1 MLEYKF
7 WDLLMGKPGSY
18 PAEGLLLPK
27 KSPSDMNEAPIMFED
42 NSHGKWNFLAQDVVA
57 KAGPPRKVCGAH
69 LRG

>member
-27 KSPSDMNEAPIMFED
+27 KSPSDMNEALIMFED
-42 NSHGKWNFLAQDVVA
+42 NSHGKWNFLAAMWWLRQV
-57 KAGPPRKVCGAH
+57 PPERYAA
-69 LRG
+69 LT